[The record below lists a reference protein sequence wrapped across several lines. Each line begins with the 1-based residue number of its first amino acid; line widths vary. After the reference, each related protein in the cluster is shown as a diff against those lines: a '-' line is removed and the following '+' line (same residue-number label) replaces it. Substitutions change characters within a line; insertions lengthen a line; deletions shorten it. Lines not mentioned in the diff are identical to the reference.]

1 MVVVQREH
9 EAHPLDA
16 FLALGTDDDKAVGLL
31 SRDAEG
37 RSQDRVP
44 EGSRRVA
51 GKPRGEGERERTT
64 RPDRL
69 LEHRGTIS
77 TGRDGGTLASLGE
90 AGMRTTWD
98 AAAASEQVELYVG
111 DPARGREELEG
122 FFGRLGAD
130 PRGGLCVELGC
141 GFGRMTEALAEHF
154 DRVLGLDVSPAMVD
168 GARAAVTATNV
179 EFRVVSGERLEGVAD
194 ASADALVCYLVLQHV
209 PRKRIA
215 LSLLREIGRVLAPQG
230 EAFLQLPVLVA
241 GAKPRAWRVLRGAV
255 LPLTGRLSRRPTGKA
270 AYRGFRLTE
279 PELARGLEE
288 AGLRVIS
295 CDESPNSPYRFSR
308 EVFLRVG
315 R

>member
-1 MVVVQREH
+1 
-9 EAHPLDA
+9 
-16 FLALGTDDDKAVGLL
+16 
-31 SRDAEG
+31 
-37 RSQDRVP
+37 
-44 EGSRRVA
+44 
-51 GKPRGEGERERTT
+51 
-64 RPDRL
+64 
-69 LEHRGTIS
+69 
-77 TGRDGGTLASLGE
+77 
-90 AGMRTTWD
+90 MRTTWD

-130 PRGGLCVELGC
+130 PRGGVCVDLGC
-141 GFGRMTEALAEHF
+141 GFGRMTEALAERF
-154 DRVLGLDVSPAMVD
+154 DRVLALDVSPAMLDAARKTVVAENVD
-168 GARAAVTATNV
+168 
-179 EFRVVSGERLEGVAD
+179 FMLVSGLRLEPLDDGIAD
-194 ASADALVCYLVLQHV
+194 AVVCYLVLQHV

-215 LSLLREIGRVLAPQG
+215 LSLLREIGRVLAPHG

-295 CDESPNSPYRFSR
+295 RDEGPDSPYRFSR